1 MLSAHF
7 MIVILSLL
15 LISAS
20 FIGEN
25 NLLWMQQ
32 WSSAFHQTCLQFVP
46 QKSDFPEI
54 YQAMVCGKN
63 LPQNLEFKFYLS
75 QTSLIHLIVVSGSHL
90 LFLSQILRKT
100 FEILKKPK
108 WSEPIIGIVLF
119 LFLLS
124 TAWQAPAVR
133 AFVSVLLGILSRK
146 KFLFW
151 SSTENSLY
159 SLLLCLVLFPQWIQS
174 LSLLLSTCCA
184 LALGMIE
191 NFSNKKDP
199 LNEFKMN
206 IRRSIGVY
214 FVLLIPLAPI
224 CIQSPLGIVFNI
236 IFSPFLGL
244 ILFPLCLLSS
254 LSDFFV
260 GLTDLFLHIFAW
272 CLKTSFQF
280 ASSEQTPSPWI
291 VSIYWIWLYALFIH
305 YLAIHSNQR
314 GRI

>member
-1 MLSAHF
+1 

-15 LISAS
+15 LISAT
-20 FIGEN
+20 ILGEQ
-25 NLLWMQQ
+25 NLLWIQE
-32 WSSAFHQTCLQFVP
+32 WSAYFHESCLKFVP

-63 LPQNLEFKFYLS
+63 LPQDLEFKFYLS

-90 LFLSQILRKT
+90 LFLSQMMRKT
-100 FEILKKPK
+100 FEVFKKPQ
-108 WSEPIIGIVLF
+108 WSEAIICTVLF
-119 LFLLS
+119 LYLLCTS
-124 TAWQAPAVR
+124 WQAPAVR
-133 AFVSVLLGILSRK
+133 AFVSVLLGIFSRK

-159 SLLLCLVLFPQWIQS
+159 SLLVCLILFPQWIQS

-184 LALGMIE
+184 LTLGIIE

-206 IRRSIGVY
+206 LWRSIGVY

-224 CIQSPLGIVFNI
+224 CIQSPLGILFNI
-236 IFSPFLGL
+236 IFSPFLGI

-254 LSDFFV
+254 ASDFFV
-260 GLTDLFLHIFAW
+260 GLTDFFLHLFSW
-272 CLKTSFQF
+272 CLKKSYQLTTI
-280 ASSEQTPSPWI
+280 EQTPSPWM
-291 VSIYWIWLYALFIH
+291 VSVYWIWFYALSIH
-305 YLAIHSNQR
+305 YLSIITHQR
-314 GRI
+314 IQQ